1 MGSGSGGFRPRV
13 AGGAVEIPGEQ
24 RLEVDGILYELGGKV
39 VLKPGTERDP
49 YDKMLHG
56 RVATLERI
64 MVDYDGKVHFGV
76 TVDDDA
82 AQEILRETGRYL
94 FFFKDEVEVL
104 PAGETVDEAGEAT

>member
-13 AGGAVEIPGEQ
+13 AGGEVEIPGEQ
-24 RLEVDGILYELGGKV
+24 RLEVDGVVYELGGKI
-39 VLKPGTERDP
+39 VLRPGVDRDP

-64 MVDYDGKVHFGV
+64 MVDYDGKVHLGV

-104 PAGETVDEAGEAT
+104 